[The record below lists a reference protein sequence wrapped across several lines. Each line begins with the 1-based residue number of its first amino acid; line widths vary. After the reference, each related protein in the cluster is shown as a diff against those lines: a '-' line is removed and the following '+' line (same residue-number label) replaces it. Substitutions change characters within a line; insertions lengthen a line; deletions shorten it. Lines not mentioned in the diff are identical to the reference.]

1 MKTIDYYTFDELDYF
16 AQNEAMIYTERLID
30 LCLEDDT
37 LSELFNILDCTDDD
51 EVYRQHLI
59 FDFEGAIIGP
69 VNWLKEENHEKGT
82 ITVDGVYLFLGDKP
96 HKVTGEEMTFR
107 YEIRKKQMS

>member
-37 LSELFNILDCTDDD
+37 LSELFNILDCSDDD

-59 FDFEGAIIGP
+59 FD
-69 VNWLKEENHEKGT
+69 
-82 ITVDGVYLFLGDKP
+82 Y
-96 HKVTGEEMTFR
+96 
-107 YEIRKKQMS
+107 

>member
-1 MKTIDYYTFDELDYF
+1 MTIDYYTFTELDSISQQF
-16 AQNEAMIYTERLID
+16 AMTNTEKLID
-30 LCLEDDT
+30 LCLDDDT

-69 VNWLKEENHEKGT
+69 INWLSEENHAKGT
-82 ITVDGVYLFLGDKP
+82 ISVDGVYLFLGDKP
-96 HKVTGEEMTFR
+96 HKITGDEMTFR
-107 YEIRKKQMS
+107 YEIRKQQMS